1 MLKENRSNSVTL
13 IRNFMRTQPQ
23 AMTLRDIKNALP
35 TLKSSEIS
43 MTLCYFLKQR
53 YVVRENVENTIP
65 KERKTVWAYTYNEQ
79 RFPVEVQNEG

>member
-13 IRNFMRTQPQ
+13 IRNFMRTQAQP
-23 AMTLRDIKNALP
+23 MTLRDIKTALP

-53 YVVRENVENTIP
+53 YVVRENVENTTP

-79 RFPVEVQNEG
+79 RYPAEVKNEG